1 VTLTSEELTYLMDEA
16 KATIAKVGTRY
27 GSGSS
32 GGLVLENEW
41 TVTLD
46 RGRYVIRD
54 KSRDKILRYSSL
66 DHTQVQSALETIVK
80 AFSK

>member
-1 VTLTSEELTYLMDEA
+1 MTLTSEELTYLMDEA

-66 DHTQVQSALETIVK
+66 EHSDVQAALDTIVK
-80 AFSK
+80 AFNK

>member
-1 VTLTSEELTYLMDEA
+1 MTLTSEELTYLMDEA
-16 KATIAKVGTRY
+16 RETIAKAGTHY
-27 GSGSS
+27 GSGAS

-46 RGRYVIRD
+46 RGRYVIKD

-66 DHTQVQSALETIVK
+66 DHGVVQSALDTVIR

>member
-1 VTLTSEELTYLMDEA
+1 VTLTSEELTYLMEEA
-16 KATIAKVGTRY
+16 KATIAEAGARY

-46 RGRYVIRD
+46 RGRYVIKD
-54 KSRDKILRYSSL
+54 KSRNKILRYSSL
-66 DHTQVQSALETIVK
+66 DHGVVQSALDTVVR